1 MQETP
6 ACPTESRANADA
18 LSWRVRSRPCG
29 FRLLASFVAFV
40 ALGAPAAASPPPLR
54 FDPAIAAILARRCVR
69 CHGPTKAEENLR
81 LDSYAA
87 VLRGGTRGPI
97 IIPGAPGESL
107 LLAKVLHRDAPA
119 MPPRQHIP
127 PREIAA
133 LRTWITQGALP

>member
-1 MQETP
+1 MRFP
-6 ACPTESRANADA
+6 SPRVVR
-18 LSWRVRSRPCG
+18 RVRGAWRAC
-29 FRLLASFVAFV
+29 RRVA
-40 ALGAPAAASPPPLR
+40 APAALR
-54 FDPAIAAILARRCVR
+54 SAILARRCVR

-97 IIPGAPGESL
+97 VIPGAPGESL